1 MTHPNDNEDAETKK
15 TDAKNIVIPLGVAFG
30 IITTT
35 LLLCGAGFGTSIW
48 WASKV
53 SSQLE
58 TLVKQGAERD
68 AGAVSLTTRTTAL
81 ELWQHEVSVSGTP
94 GLAKDV
100 QTLKG
105 SLESLSKDFEIYK
118 ATNKKP

>member
-1 MTHPNDNEDAETKK
+1 MTRKEEEPVK
-15 TDAKNIVIPLGVAFG
+15 TEARNIVIPISVAFG

-58 TLVKQGAERD
+58 TLVKQGNDRD
-68 AGAVSLTTRTTAL
+68 AGAVRLPTRNTAL
-81 ELWQHEVSVSGTP
+81 ELWQHEVTVSGTP

-100 QTLKG
+100 QALKG
-105 SLESLSKDFEIYK
+105 SVESLSKDFEIYK
-118 ATNKKP
+118 ATNKRP